1 MPPSRHVDP
10 SPPPDGWW
18 RRLRADESGQGVA
31 GYAAVALVFVVVLIV
46 VLTTLGD
53 SIGRA
58 LQAFIEQLDLIGQV
72 PFFGA

>member
-1 MPPSRHVDP
+1 MPSSRHVDP
-10 SPPPDGWW
+10 SPPPNAWW

-31 GYAAVALVFVVVLIV
+31 GYAAVALVFAAVLIV

-58 LQAFIEQLDLIGQV
+58 LQNFIEQF
-72 PFFGA
+72 PFGG